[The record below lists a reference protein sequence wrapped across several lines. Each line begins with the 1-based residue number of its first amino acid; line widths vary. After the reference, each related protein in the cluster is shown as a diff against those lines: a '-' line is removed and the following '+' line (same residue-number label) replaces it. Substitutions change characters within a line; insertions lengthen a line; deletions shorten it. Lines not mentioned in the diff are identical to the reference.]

1 MKKLSYVIFAAA
13 GFMLFACG
21 ETRTDN
27 DRIESGREVSDAKDI
42 NDERLDSTLADNNGL
57 FGKSDAD
64 FVVEAAANGMAELE
78 AARLA
83 ADKATNTQVKEFAAM
98 LVKDHEGVNASLK
111 TLASGKGI
119 TLPTTVKDSEQ
130 RDLSDLRE
138 KSGADFDKE
147 FMDMMVDLHQE
158 DVNRLEKMADNAE
171 DAQIRNF
178 AASNLPKMKQH
189 LEKAKSI
196 KDNLK

>member
-1 MKKLSYVIFAAA
+1 MKKLSNVIFAAA

-57 FGKSDAD
+57 FGRSDAD

>member
-57 FGKSDAD
+57 FGRSDAD

>member
-1 MKKLSYVIFAAA
+1 MKKLSYVIFTAAV
-13 GFMLFACG
+13 FMLFACG

-57 FGKSDAD
+57 FGRSDAD

-178 AASNLPKMKQH
+178 AASNLPK
-189 LEKAKSI
+189 
-196 KDNLK
+196 

>member
-1 MKKLSYVIFAAA
+1 
-13 GFMLFACG
+13 
-21 ETRTDN
+21 
-27 DRIESGREVSDAKDI
+27 
-42 NDERLDSTLADNNGL
+42 
-57 FGKSDAD
+57 
-64 FVVEAAANGMAELE
+64 
-78 AARLA
+78 
-83 ADKATNTQVKEFAAM
+83 KATNTQVKEFAAM